1 MTWDGI
7 LVFSIAYAIVVFV
20 PGPGLAY
27 FVGQVLGHGVKAAP
41 AQALGIY
48 VGDMVWYTL
57 AATGLAALAAAFAGV
72 FIVMKWLGAA
82 YLVWLAY
89 KMWRETP
96 HGLDAVAARGPL
108 SHTQLFTGSL
118 MVTLSNPKAIV
129 FYLAVLPAIID
140 LGHLTLAGYLI
151 GALLIAVILFAE
163 LAIYALAAHAARGF
177 FHAPRAMQRLNR
189 FAAGCIGSAALLI
202 AARS

>member
-7 LVFSIAYAIVVFV
+7 VVFSIAYAIVVFV

-27 FVGQVLGHGVKAAP
+27 FVGQVLGHGVKVAP

-57 AATGLAALAAAFAGV
+57 AATGLAALASVYGGLFTA
-72 FIVMKWLGAA
+72 MKWLGAA
-82 YLVWLAY
+82 YLLYLAF
-89 KMWRETP
+89 KMWRERP
-96 HGLDAVAARGPL
+96 RELAAVADRRVF
-108 SHTQLFTGSL
+108 SHWALFAGSL

-140 LGHLTLAGYLI
+140 LRQLTLAGYLI
-151 GALLIAVILFAE
+151 GALLIAVILFAD
-163 LAIYALAAHAARGF
+163 LAGYAFAAHAARSF
-177 FHAPRAMQRLNR
+177 FREPAALQRLNR
-189 FAAGCIGSAALLI
+189 FAAICITGAAILI
-202 AARS
+202 ALR